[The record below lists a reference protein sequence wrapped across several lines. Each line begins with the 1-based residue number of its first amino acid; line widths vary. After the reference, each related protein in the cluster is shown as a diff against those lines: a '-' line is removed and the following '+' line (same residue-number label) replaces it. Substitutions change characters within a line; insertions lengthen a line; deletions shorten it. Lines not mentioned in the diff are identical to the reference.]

1 MIMRPHPCSN
11 AIYGNNLVTYDSFSM
26 PSPQWIANSL
36 AVEGL
41 DPEKIGIEI
50 ILVPKEAEF
59 FVEQH
64 IQSPPKLLGE
74 KLLALFA
81 FLI

>member
-1 MIMRPHPCSN
+1 MSFYISEPH
-11 AIYGNNLVTYDSFSM
+11 I
-26 PSPQWIANSL
+26 SL

-50 ILVPKEAEF
+50 ILVPKEAEL

-64 IQSPPKLLGE
+64 IQSPPKTASGGGGGGGG

-81 FLI
+81 FCVFRQRQKYQK